1 MATNIGNAGPW
12 DRTPQPPQPPYAPPP
27 PRKRFGLLRGA
38 WKLLVALKDAL
49 VLLLLFLFFGAI
61 WAGLSSRPG
70 AGSVGSGALVVKL
83 DGALVEQAE
92 VANPLGALSG
102 DAPTK
107 QFALRDVVRAIE
119 TAATDDRV
127 KAVVLD
133 LNGFMGGGA
142 VALSDV
148 GDALDKV
155 RAAKKPVF
163 AHALG
168 YSDDS
173 YQIAA
178 HATQLWLDP
187 MGFALFAG
195 PGGTQLYYK
204 GLFDRLGVNAHIYR
218 VGKYKSAVEP
228 YSRAEASPEA
238 KEELNVLVKS
248 LFAAW
253 QADIAKAR
261 PQAKL
266 AAYVSDPVAATR
278 GRDPAQA
285 ALAAGIVDKL
295 GDETAF
301 GAAVAAV
308 AGEGKKGAPF
318 ATIDLKRWIA
328 ANPADTGDGAIGV
341 VTVAGVISDGEAGPG
356 GAGGTMIAKQ
366 IDEAVSSGNFKA
378 LVVRIDSPG
387 GSAFAS
393 EKIRLALGRAKAA
406 GLPVVV
412 SMSNVAASGGY
423 WIAMAGDRVF
433 AEPNTITGSIGVFG
447 VIPTFEA
454 ALAKWGVTTDGVR
467 TTPLSGQPD
476 VFGGTTPEFDTVIQR
491 SVEGTSARF
500 IGLVSGARKLPAARV
515 DEIAQGRVWDGGTA
529 RQIGLIDAFGGV
541 DEAIAEAA
549 RRAKLDPAAAHAVW
563 LERPPSFFE
572 GVAGMFFGESE
583 AARSVDVT
591 STLGRLRMAQ
601 LSSALADAK
610 GLATGAAVQARCLEC
625 PMPLASGRAAQAPNM
640 FLSWMFR

>member
-12 DRTPQPPQPPYAPPP
+12 DMQPAAAPR
-27 PRKRFGLLRGA
+27 PRKRFRLLRGA

-49 VLLLLFLFFGAI
+49 VLLFLLLFFGGV
-61 WAGLSSRPG
+61 WAALSARPG
-70 AGSVGSGALVVKL
+70 TGAVGSGALVVKL
-83 DGALVEQAE
+83 DGALVEQPE
-92 VANPLGALSG
+92 VANPLSSLSG
-102 DAPTK
+102 NAPTR

-119 TAATDDRV
+119 KAATDDRV

-133 LNGFMGGGA
+133 LDGFMGGGA
-142 VALSDV
+142 VAIADV
-148 GDALDKV
+148 GEAIDKV

-163 AHALG
+163 AQAVG
-168 YSDDS
+168 YSDDA

-178 HATQLWLDP
+178 HASQVWLDP

-228 YSRAEASPEA
+228 YSRADASPEA
-238 KEELNVLVKS
+238 REELDVLAKS

-266 AAYVSDPVAATR
+266 AAYVSDPVAATQ
-278 GRDPAQA
+278 GRNPAQA
-285 ALAAGIVDKL
+285 ALAAGIVDKV
-295 GDETAF
+295 GDATQF
-301 GAAVAAV
+301 GAAVAQV
-308 AGEGKKGAPF
+308 VGKGKKGAPF
-318 ATIDLKRWIA
+318 AAIDLKPWIA
-328 ANPADTGDGAIGV
+328 ANPAETGDGTIGI

-356 GAGGTMIAKQ
+356 GAGGETIAKQ
-366 IDEAVSSGNFKA
+366 IDEAIDSGKFKA

-393 EKIRLALGRAKAA
+393 EKIRLALVRAKAA

-412 SMSNVAASGGY
+412 SMGNVAASGGY
-423 WIAMAGDRVF
+423 WIAMAGERVF
-433 AEPNTITGSIGVFG
+433 AEPATITGSIGVFG

-476 VFGGTTPEFDTVIQR
+476 LFAGTTPEFDAVIQR
-491 SVEGTSARF
+491 SVEGTYGQF
-500 IGLVSGARKLPAARV
+500 IGLVSGARKLPPARV
-515 DEIAQGRVWDGGTA
+515 DEIGQGRVWDGGTA

-541 DEAIAEAA
+541 DDAIAEAA
-549 RRAKLDPAAAHAVW
+549 RRAKLDPAATHAVW
-563 LERPPSFFE
+563 LEKPVSFFE
-572 GVAGMFFGESE
+572 GVAGMFLGAEDD
-583 AARSVDVT
+583 ARSTDLV
-591 STLGRLRMAQ
+591 STMARMRLAA
-601 LSSALADAK
+601 LSAAIADAK
-610 GLATGAAVQARCLEC
+610 GLATGAALQARCLEC
-625 PMPLASGRAAQAPNM
+625 PAPVASGSPQPATN
-640 FLSWMFR
+640 FLFSWMTR